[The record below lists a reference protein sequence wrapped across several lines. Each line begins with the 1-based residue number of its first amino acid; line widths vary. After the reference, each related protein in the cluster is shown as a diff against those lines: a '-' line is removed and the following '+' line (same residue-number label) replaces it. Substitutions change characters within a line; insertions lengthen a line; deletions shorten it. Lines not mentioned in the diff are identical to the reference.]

1 MRSLLLFLFSSLTLF
16 GQFVPGRF
24 IVELKEGAVLQEAPS
39 RRVARRSAIRAAHTR
54 LQSAFA
60 ARGFRTLG
68 STEMVANTMSIE
80 ADLATLSERAPEE
93 LARQYPEILK
103 VHRVRVF
110 KMSLDRAAVIHG
122 VTAAW
127 ERLGIENAG
136 AGVKIGILDSGVQID
151 HPGFAPGALTAPAGY
166 PRVSA
171 DDNLPF
177 TNGKVIVAR
186 SYPQLWRRRD
196 ADGTARDRVG
206 HGTAVAMSAAGTR
219 HQPPLSGVSNAIAGM
234 APAAYIGVYKIFGS
248 PGVNDGAT
256 DAAILQAIEDSI
268 SDGMDIINLSF
279 GSILAGR
286 PEGDVIVRAL
296 ARAESAGVIAV
307 VAAGNDG
314 PGAATLA
321 SPATAPTALSVGA
334 QENDR
339 IFATS
344 LDLPDASRLVTVA
357 GSTTP
362 TSGSLSGLAVSLSP
376 LDSTQLACSPF
387 PANSLTDRIA
397 VILRGTCT
405 FETKVNNVAR
415 AGASGAIVI
424 TSEAQPQA
432 IAMALG
438 TATLPA
444 VMLSFA
450 DGAKLLSQLRN
461 SSGVEVTFQFSP
473 QAVPSDSERITSFSS
488 KGPFPGIG
496 LKPDLLAV
504 GADVLTAA
512 QSVDPLGDVYSAN
525 GYLLVD
531 GTSFSSPIV
540 AGAMA
545 VLKGARPG
553 LSPAQYRSL
562 LVHSARPLNGV
573 SSLSQSGAGV
583 LRLDSALNAALTVAP
598 LSLDFAQPS
607 QTLRLQNWQNQG
619 ATYNVS
625 IEPLHGSSPSI
636 ASSTVELAASAAAEL
651 QLNLETASLPAGT
664 HEGYIVLTPASGP
677 SVRVPYWFGKASPQA
692 TEILSLDTTAS
703 GRSGQQLRNL
713 VFFRVLDA
721 NGISL
726 TDKPQVRV
734 LSGTGSVNEVE
745 SRDSEVAGSFG
756 LNLTLGL
763 GTNVFE
769 VDAGNGVTLRLSIR
783 GL

>member
-1 MRSLLLFLFSSLTLF
+1 MRSIFLILFSSLTLSA
-16 GQFVPGRF
+16 QFVPGRF
-24 IVELKEGAVLQEAPS
+24 IVELKEGAVLQEAPT
-39 RRVARRSAIRAAHTR
+39 RRFARRSAIRAAHSR
-54 LQSAFA
+54 LQSAMA
-60 ARGFRTLG
+60 ARGFRTVG
-68 STEMVANTMSIE
+68 STEMVANTMSIQ
-80 ADLATLSERAPEE
+80 ADGDSFSERAPEE

-103 VHRVRVF
+103 VHRVRLF
-110 KMSLDRAAVIHG
+110 QMSLDRAAVLHG

-127 ERLGIENAG
+127 ERLGMENAG
-136 AGVKIGILDSGVQID
+136 AGVKIGILDSGIQIT
-151 HPGFAPGALTAPAGY
+151 HPGFAAGPLTAPAGY
-166 PRVSA
+166 PKLSA
-171 DDNLPF
+171 EDNLPF

-186 SYPQLWRRRD
+186 SYPQLWSRRD

-206 HGTAVAMSAAGTR
+206 HGTAVAMAAAGTR
-219 HQPPLSGVSNAIAGM
+219 HQTPFGNIADTIAGM

-248 PGVNDGAT
+248 PGVNEGAT
-256 DAAILQAIEDSI
+256 DSAILQAIEDSI

-286 PEGDVIVRAL
+286 PEDDIIVRAL

-334 QENDR
+334 QESDR
-339 IFATS
+339 IFATAVE
-344 LDLPDASRLVTVA
+344 LPDSSKLVTVA

-362 TSGSLSGLAVSLSP
+362 TAGSLSGLAVSVSS
-376 LDSTQLACSPF
+376 LDSTQLACNPF
-387 PANSLTDRIA
+387 PASSLSDRIA

-405 FETKVNNVAR
+405 FETKVNHAAQ
-415 AGASGAIVI
+415 AGARGVIVI
-424 TSEAQPQA
+424 TNEAQPQA
-432 IAMALG
+432 ISMALG

-444 VMLSFA
+444 VMLSYA
-450 DGAKLLSQLRN
+450 DGNKLLAGLRN
-461 SSGVEVTFQFSP
+461 SAGIDVTVQFTP
-473 QAVPSDSERITSFSS
+473 QAVPSDSERIASFSS

-512 QSVDPLGDVYSAN
+512 QSVDPRGEVYSAN
-525 GYLLVD
+525 GYLLID

-553 LSPAQYRSL
+553 LNPAQYRSL
-562 LVHSARPLNGV
+562 MVHSARPLNGV

-583 LRLDSALNAALTVAP
+583 MRLDGALNAGLTVAP
-598 LSLDFAQPS
+598 LSLDFAQPT

-619 ATYNVS
+619 STYNVS
-625 IEPLHGSSPSI
+625 IEPLKGSSPSL
-636 ASSTVELAASAAAEL
+636 ASGSVEMAAGTSAEL
-651 QLNLETASLPAGT
+651 RLSLDTAALPAGT
-664 HEGYIVLTPASGP
+664 HEGYVVLSPASGA
-677 SVRVPYWFGKASPQA
+677 SIRVPYWFGKASPQA
-692 TEILSLDTTAS
+692 KEILLLNAAAS
-703 GRSGQQLRNL
+703 GRSGQEQRNL
-713 VFFRVLDA
+713 VYFRVLDS
-721 NGISL
+721 NGIAF
-726 TDKPQVRV
+726 TEKPQVRV
-734 LSGTGSVNEVE
+734 LSGTGRVSEVE
-745 SRDSEVAGSFG
+745 SRDSDVAGAFG

-763 GTNVFE
+763 GANVFE